1 MVRQVLKGNNQREA
15 KQCGF
20 RIKSRIKNG
29 GQPWLLPGEDSWRRL
44 VSKTETKEMNGG
56 DR

>member
-44 VSKTETKEMNGG
+44 ASKTETKEMNGG